1 MIASP
6 AEPAVFDP
14 APSHPEELRSEFDL
28 RIGKHISLQGKARL
42 TPAGLICAGLSAG
55 FILLSLAYL
64 AGRAGGQEA
73 RAGRRRGRLPRWP
86 D

>member
-64 AGRAGGQEA
+64 AGGQEA